1 MHGRHEGEI
10 RAYEEDINRL
20 NQLATLMTKAAHQ
33 HKVSVFYKLRVYRP
47 VLINVL
53 WFNWRLTCGG
63 EELGSS
69 ELAAMSAQA
78 LCVPQC

>member
-33 HKVSVFYKLRVYRP
+33 HKVSVFYKLRVCRP

-53 WFNWRLTCGG
+53 GLFH
-63 EELGSS
+63 
-69 ELAAMSAQA
+69 
-78 LCVPQC
+78 